1 MNKKLYGLMNWRGI
15 EEIVYSESDNPHEL
29 LGPHKSGRQTVV
41 QAYFPGAE
49 AASIVFEEEGGT
61 VEMEMAD
68 EDGFFAAFVSGKE
81 SSLPAYHYQV
91 RGRDGKEY
99 TRGEAYRFA
108 PQITR
113 KDTEKFKN
121 GIHYTVYEKLGA
133 HPMVIDG
140 ISGTYFA
147 VWAPNVMRAS
157 VVGDF
162 NSWDGRAH
170 QMRRL
175 WDSGIFELFIP
186 DVKPGDI
193 YKFELKLKG
202 GLTYLKADPYG
213 NAAQKRPE
221 TASVVADLG
230 SFRWEDEKFLKGR
243 ESFQTG
249 NVPMSIYEL
258 YLGSIIRENKE
269 TYPNYREIAAKL
281 IPYIKEMGYTHVELM
296 PVMEHPLDGSWGY
309 QVIGYYAP
317 TARYGSPEDFMYF
330 VNELHKAG
338 IGVILDWVPAHFPRD
353 TYGLS
358 NFDGTCLYEHLDP
371 RQGSHPHWGTLIYNY
386 GRPQVSNYLIAN
398 ALFWV
403 EKYHADGIRMDAVAS
418 MLYLDYGKKDGEW
431 VANMYGGKE
440 NLEAIELIKHL
451 NSIMKK
457 RNPGVLTIAE
467 ESTAFPKITGEL
479 DDDGLGFDLKWNM
492 GFMNDYL
499 DYIKYDP
506 YFRSHR
512 HGELTFSMV
521 YAYSEKFI
529 LVFSHDEV
537 VHGKASL
544 IGKMPG
550 DRAQKFANLRLTFA
564 YMMTHPGKKLLFMGQ
579 DLGEFDEWNE
589 DRSVEWNLA
598 EVPEHKG
605 ISVLM
610 KDLNHLYRT
619 LPALY
624 EQDDV
629 PEGFEWVNHI
639 SAQDCY
645 LTYLR
650 KGTKADEALLVV
662 ANFAGVERE
671 ITTGTPFAGKYK
683 EIFNSD
689 SAKYGGAGI
698 VNNRVKR
705 AKPVE
710 WDDRPYSVTVK
721 MAPLS
726 LSILKFIPY
735 TEAEIAKEKEERA
748 AEERAKKAVKDAGKR
763 GKAAARAEEDSLA
776 EKRAGTDA
784 EKAEKSVSA
793 AAAATKADADT
804 VKKTRKSKADAVRD
818 AAGTD
823 MASDTDKATAEA
835 LKDDKPV
842 SEKTRTTKKT
852 VTENRAE
859 DKKAA
864 AKDQAEDKNNAPKN
878 RPKDKNSTAENQ
890 DENAAETPR
899 QEKKTP
905 ARKKAGSGKKNG
917 AA

>member
-804 VKKTRKSKADAVRD
+804 VKKTRKSKANAVRD

>member
-269 TYPNYREIAAKL
+269 AYPNYREIAAKL

>member
-1 MNKKLYGLMNWRGI
+1 
-15 EEIVYSESDNPHEL
+15 
-29 LGPHKSGRQTVV
+29 
-41 QAYFPGAE
+41 
-49 AASIVFEEEGGT
+49 
-61 VEMEMAD
+61 
-68 EDGFFAAFVSGKE
+68 
-81 SSLPAYHYQV
+81 
-91 RGRDGKEY
+91 
-99 TRGEAYRFA
+99 
-108 PQITR
+108 
-113 KDTEKFKN
+113 
-121 GIHYTVYEKLGA
+121 
-133 HPMVIDG
+133 
-140 ISGTYFA
+140 
-147 VWAPNVMRAS
+147 
-157 VVGDF
+157 
-162 NSWDGRAH
+162 
-170 QMRRL
+170 MRRQ
-175 WDSGIFELFIP
+175 S
-186 DVKPGDI
+186 
-193 YKFELKLKG
+193 
-202 GLTYLKADPYG
+202 
-213 NAAQKRPE
+213 
-221 TASVVADLG
+221 
-230 SFRWEDEKFLKGR
+230 
-243 ESFQTG
+243 
-249 NVPMSIYEL
+249 
-258 YLGSIIRENKE
+258 
-269 TYPNYREIAAKL
+269 
-281 IPYIKEMGYTHVELM
+281 
-296 PVMEHPLDGSWGY
+296 
-309 QVIGYYAP
+309 
-317 TARYGSPEDFMYF
+317 
-330 VNELHKAG
+330 
-338 IGVILDWVPAHFPRD
+338 
-353 TYGLS
+353 
-358 NFDGTCLYEHLDP
+358 
-371 RQGSHPHWGTLIYNY
+371 
-386 GRPQVSNYLIAN
+386 
-398 ALFWV
+398 
-403 EKYHADGIRMDAVAS
+403 
-418 MLYLDYGKKDGEW
+418 
-431 VANMYGGKE
+431 
-440 NLEAIELIKHL
+440 
-451 NSIMKK
+451 
-457 RNPGVLTIAE
+457 
-467 ESTAFPKITGEL
+467 
-479 DDDGLGFDLKWNM
+479 GLGFDLKWNM

-689 SAKYGGAGI
+689 STKYGGTGI

-748 AEERAKKAVKDAGKR
+748 AEEKAKKAVKDAGKK
-763 GKAAARAEEDSLA
+763 GKAAARAEEDSSA
-776 EKRAGTDA
+776 EKKAGTDA

-793 AAAATKADADT
+793 SAAATKADADT
-804 VKKTRKSKADAVRD
+804 AKKTRKSKADVARD

-823 MASDTDKATAEA
+823 MASDTDNATAEA
-835 LKDDKPV
+835 PKADKPV

-852 VTENRAE
+852 VAENRAE

-864 AKDQAEDKNNAPKN
+864 AKDQAEDKKNAPKN
-878 RPKDKNSTAENQ
+878 RSKDKNSTAENQ